1 MVTQS
6 RAQCVLLMGQCHGCV
21 RYILFIFNFLLWLL
35 ACGVLSVGIW
45 LKMDDRSSHYVQR
58 ITDKVDEEYQI
69 KYSAT
74 GGDDVT
80 VTLAYV
86 LMFFGIVL
94 IIITFI
100 GCCGAVR
107 ENTCLLT
114 GFAVCLLCLMLGMIG
129 IGIWARVQQNE
140 VDTMTMELEEKTNSN
155 IARGVRN
162 YFIDSRSKDFM
173 DKVHR
178 RFRCCGGRGAS
189 KDFYIKDSQGRVQ
202 RRRVPK
208 SCLEQD
214 VDRSCNY
221 YYNRF
226 VGDEIEDFLI
236 YRYKVIVG
244 VSFGVAVVLAIGV
257 VLTILFCQ
265 IVKRATS
272 LVVT

>member
-1 MVTQS
+1 
-6 RAQCVLLMGQCHGCV
+6 MGQCHGCV

-35 ACGVLSVGIW
+35 GCTLLSVGIW
-45 LKMDDRSSHYVQR
+45 LKMDDSSAHHVQR
-58 ITDKVDEEYQI
+58 ITDIVDEEYQI

-107 ENTCLLT
+107 ENTCLLIV
-114 GFAVCLLCLMLGMIG
+114 FAICLVCMTLGLIG
-129 IGIWARVQQNE
+129 IGIWAHIQQSE
-140 VDTMTMELEEKTNSN
+140 VDTMTFKLFYNCFNSKDELEKTTNDNIRRAVEK
-155 IARGVRN
+155 
-162 YFIDSRSKDFM
+162 YYIDSRSKDFM

-178 RFRCCGGRGAS
+178 RFRCCGGNRAFR
-189 KDFYIKDSQGRVQ
+189 DFYDKDNFGRD
-202 RRRVPK
+202 RARVPA
-208 SCLEQD
+208 SCLDQD
-214 VDRSCNY
+214 RDRSCSY
-221 YYNRF
+221 YYYRF
-226 VGDEIEDFLI
+226 VGDEIEEFLV
-236 YRYKVIVG
+236 YRYNVIIG
-244 VSFGVAVVLAIGV
+244 VSFGVATVLGIGV
-257 VLTILFCQ
+257 ALTILFCL